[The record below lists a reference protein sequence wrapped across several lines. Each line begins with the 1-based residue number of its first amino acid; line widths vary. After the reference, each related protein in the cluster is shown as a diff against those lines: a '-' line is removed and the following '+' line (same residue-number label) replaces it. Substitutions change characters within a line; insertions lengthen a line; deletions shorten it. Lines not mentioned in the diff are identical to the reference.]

1 MYLELNGQKPTI
13 GNASLIAETATLI
26 GDVEIADC
34 CAIWPG
40 SVLRADLA
48 KIKLG
53 TKSNVQDNAV
63 LHVTKGLP
71 TILGHHVTI
80 GHGAVV
86 HACTIGD
93 NCLIGM
99 NSVIMDGAVIGSNV
113 IIGAMTL
120 IGNGQQIPDGV
131 MVVGIPGRIVRPLTE
146 KELQSIE
153 GYAERNYQN
162 ASENYLQGEFHQV

>member
-1 MYLELNGQKPTI
+1 MYVELNGKRPTVEK
-13 GNASLIAETATLI
+13 NSLVADTATLI
-26 GDVEIADC
+26 GDVEIGEE

-40 SVLRADLA
+40 AVLRGDLA
-48 KIKLG
+48 KIRLG
-53 TKSNVQDNAV
+53 QKSNVQDNAV

-71 TILGHHVTI
+71 TILGHHVTV

-93 NCLIGM
+93 NCLVGM

-131 MVVGIPGRIVRPLTE
+131 MVVGIPGRVVRSLTE
-146 KELQSIE
+146 KELQSIQ

-162 ASENYLQGEFHQV
+162 ASENYLNGEFHQV